1 MSVNGLNH
9 GGGKRLVRPG
19 EMKMLAGV
27 CAGMAARLGWRVS
40 AVRILFVL
48 FSLLTGIL
56 PGVLVYTV
64 LVFII
69 PKETEYDWYDYRD
82 DASGK
87 S

>member
-1 MSVNGLNH
+1 M

-27 CAGMAARLGWRVS
+27 CAGLAVRFGWRVS
-40 AVRILFVL
+40 AVRILFML
-48 FSLLTGIL
+48 FSLFTGIL
-56 PGVLVYTV
+56 PGALAYII

-82 DASGK
+82 DTSGK